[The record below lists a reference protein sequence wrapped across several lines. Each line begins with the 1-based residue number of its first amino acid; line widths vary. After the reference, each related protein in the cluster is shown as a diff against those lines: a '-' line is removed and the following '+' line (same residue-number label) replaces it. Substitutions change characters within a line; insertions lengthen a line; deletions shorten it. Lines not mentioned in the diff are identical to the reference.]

1 MNKKGIGPIIAF
13 VLLMAL
19 SVTLGA
25 FVTIWYT
32 KSTEGQVKTVIE
44 KYGNAD
50 ECSDVR
56 FDVAFDYENCI
67 AAVYNLGSFTI
78 DKIKVDRYLSTDL
91 TNAKTEIWATGKDSL
106 ICAEFNG
113 AATGLFPKNGC
124 GIPMNTSSAGD
135 VPNSNPRKLFFSP
148 ITTDGDTDTLCLNER
163 EFTPNGSKFQNC

>member
-1 MNKKGIGPIIAF
+1 MQRRIGVIMYKKGIGPVIAF
-13 VLLMAL
+13 VLLLAL

-56 FDVAFDYENCI
+56 FDVSFDYENCY

-78 DKIKVDRYLSTDL
+78 DEVKVDKYFSTDL
-91 TNAKTEIWATGKDSL
+91 TTAKSEIWAAGISPKDC
-106 ICAEFNG
+106 I
-113 AATGLFPKNGC
+113 T
-124 GIPMNTSSAGD
+124 IPMN
-135 VPNSNPRKLFFSP
+135 NSDENSEPRQVLFAP
-148 ITTDGDTDTLCLNER
+148 IIINKEERTLCLNER
-163 EFTPNGSKFQNC
+163 VYEPNGSKFLGCPGPVIKCSEL